1 MRLPCQR
8 QAHKEK
14 LTTPGT
20 KFITLVPVLLL
31 YHKST
36 QKARK
41 KHTKN
46 EKSVLFVCLKS
57 GVEIVDI

>member
-31 YHKST
+31 YH
-36 QKARK
+36 
-41 KHTKN
+41 TKYAFLKDLRN
-46 EKSVLFVCLKS
+46 AAKTDVL
-57 GVEIVDI
+57 